1 VNVAAAQLQAVPGD
15 VAANVAAH
23 VRLIGEAAAAGAR
36 VVVFPELS
44 LTGYEPERVRDDDT
58 LWLTV
63 DDERLG
69 AVRDACRTQQIH
81 AVVGAPVRDG
91 ERRVLAAL
99 VVGDGGDI
107 VEMYAK
113 IHLDGLE
120 STVFTA
126 GEEHVVV
133 DVDGH
138 RLGLGV
144 CADAGVPE
152 HAARVAALGA
162 EAYLVGAVFPE
173 GRMERLEDQM
183 SSRSRENGM
192 WVVLGS
198 AVGAGGPYVG
208 IGGSGVWGPDGRAI
222 VQLGDEPAGIAVTEL
237 A

>member
-15 VAANVAAH
+15 VGANVAAH

-44 LTGYEPERVRDDDT
+44 LTGYEPERVRDDPA
-58 LWLTV
+58 LWLAP
-63 DDERLG
+63 DDARL
-69 AVRDACRTQQIH
+69 APIRDACRAQRIH

-99 VVGDGGDI
+99 VVGDGGD
-107 VEMYAK
+107 VTEMYAK
-113 IHLDGLE
+113 IHLDELE
-120 STVFTA
+120 SEVFAA
-126 GEEHVVV
+126 GDEHVVIE
-133 DVDGH
+133 VDGR

-144 CADAGVPE
+144 CADAGVPG
-152 HAARVAALGA
+152 HAASVAALGA
-162 EAYLVGAVFPE
+162 EAYLVGALFPA
-173 GRMERLEDQM
+173 GRMERLHEQM

-192 WVVLGS
+192 WIALGS
-198 AVGAGGPYVG
+198 AVGPGGPYVG